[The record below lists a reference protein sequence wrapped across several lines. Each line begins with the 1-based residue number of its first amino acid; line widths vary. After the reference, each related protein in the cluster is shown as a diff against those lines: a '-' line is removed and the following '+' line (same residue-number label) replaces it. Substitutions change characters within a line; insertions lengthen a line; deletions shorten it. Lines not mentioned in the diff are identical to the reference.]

1 MCAGMHGICHADTIE
16 LRLHELQRI
25 RCPNRLDEQEATC
38 LLQHLENGDED
49 WGDDRLEALV
59 YQQMHD
65 FSTVDHGG
73 VQVTQS
79 EDTSFPEPI
88 QKEAPAAAEHY
99 FWCMLG
105 ARGGTWLA
113 AVRPCAIPI
122 APKQGA
128 PTTFKQRTTPTP
140 SRQSPSRP
148 RLRPRKRQRS
158 STHRRSPPGTEMLPE
173 KIRGSMQGLL
183 ERNWVEFSHHF
194 PSGEVLDAK
203 TIEVNH
209 FNRLRIQHL
218 SDPGGELEAAT
229 HCYRL
234 RFRFTTICLGLEIV
248 GQRLPSL

>member
-1 MCAGMHGICHADTIE
+1 MHGICHADASPLSWDSTSSRESEGTEGTEKIKDV
-16 LRLHELQRI
+16 I
-25 RCPNRLDEQEATC
+25 ASRLDEQEATR

-65 FSTVDHGG
+65 FSTVDHGD

-128 PTTFKQRTTPTP
+128 PTADHANTITAESQHVPAQAPAEFHSPA
-140 SRQSPSRP
+140 QSPRHRDVTRQGSPRASR
-148 RLRPRKRQRS
+148 
-158 STHRRSPPGTEMLPE
+158 HRDVTGEDSWQYARAAGTQL
-173 KIRGSMQGLL
+173 
-183 ERNWVEFSHHF
+183 
-194 PSGEVLDAK
+194 
-203 TIEVNH
+203 
-209 FNRLRIQHL
+209 
-218 SDPGGELEAAT
+218 GG
-229 HCYRL
+229 
-234 RFRFTTICLGLEIV
+234 V
-248 GQRLPSL
+248 